1 MEKIYIIDDTL
12 EIPEEIRN
20 LSEEEMDRQIAILEE
35 AGRIMNNAVY
45 VIDDHFEIPEYVK
58 NMSSEERKKLI
69 AILEEAGRREGEN
82 LLEPTWPTI

>member
-35 AGRIMNNAVY
+35 AGR
-45 VIDDHFEIPEYVK
+45 
-58 NMSSEERKKLI
+58 
-69 AILEEAGRREGEN
+69 REGEN
-82 LLEPTWPTI
+82 LPDPVLFKL

>member
-35 AGRIMNNAVY
+35 AGRREKEKIEAR
-45 VIDDHFEIPEYVK
+45 EK
-58 NMSSEERKKLI
+58 KKLC
-69 AILEEAGRREGEN
+69 L
-82 LLEPTWPTI
+82 

>member
-35 AGRIMNNAVY
+35 AGRREKEKIEAR
-45 VIDDHFEIPEYVK
+45 EK
-58 NMSSEERKKLI
+58 KKLC
-69 AILEEAGRREGEN
+69 LWFN
-82 LLEPTWPTI
+82 SKSL